1 MVFLNPDHPPGDR
14 REGVRTNEEEVSMTI
29 MNAGG
34 ISHRLVLPAAGFRR
48 RASRLRAGVG
58 LAAAA
63 VALSLTPAGVQ
74 AQGKWPERPIRLMTP
89 FAPGGGSDIL
99 ARALGPLVSEAI
111 GQSIVV
117 DNRPGGGGTLGAG
130 MAVNAVPDGYT
141 FILVSGSYGANAALH
156 NLPYDSVTGITP
168 IILVGETGL
177 IATMHPKRPI
187 KSVKDLIAYAKAN
200 PGKLNFGSAGVGGL
214 GHLSQELF
222 QLMTKVNITHVPYKG
237 SGPVMN
243 ALLAG
248 EVDSSFSSLV
258 PSIPHIKAGRLYPI
272 GITTPKRNP
281 AVPDVPSIGET
292 VPGYS
297 VTHWYGIWGPK
308 GIPQP
313 IVKRMNEEFGK
324 VIRSDAISK
333 WLATEGMLAA
343 GGPPEQFRNRI
354 QSDVVQWKRLVK
366 EANIVIKR

>member
-1 MVFLNPDHPPGDR
+1 
-14 REGVRTNEEEVSMTI
+14 MTT
-29 MNAGG
+29 
-34 ISHRLVLPAAGFRR
+34 LKAAG
-48 RASRLRAGVG
+48 
-58 LAAAA
+58 LAVAA
-63 VALSLTPAGVQ
+63 VALSLTPPDVQ
-74 AQGKWPERPIRLMTP
+74 AQGKWPERPIRMLTP
-89 FAPGGGSDIL
+89 FAPGGGTDIL
-99 ARALGPLVSEAI
+99 ARALGPSVSEAI
-111 GQSIVV
+111 GQTIVV

-130 MAVNAVPDGYT
+130 MAVNAAPDGYT

-156 NLPYDSVTGITP
+156 DLPYDSVTGITP

-177 IATMHPKRPI
+177 IVTMNPKNPVR
-187 KSVKDLIAYAKAN
+187 SVKDLIAFARAS

-222 QLMTKVNITHVPYKG
+222 QLMTKTSITHVPYKG

-248 EVDSSFSSLV
+248 EVHSSFSSLV

-272 GITTPKRNP
+272 GITTPRRNP

-308 GIPQP
+308 GIHTN
-313 IVKRMNEEFGK
+313 IVARMNREFAK
-324 VIRSDAISK
+324 VIHSDGVKK
-333 WLATEGMLAA
+333 WLAAEGMIPS
-343 GGPPEQFRNRI
+343 GGPPEQFRDRI
-354 QSDVVQWKRLVK
+354 RSDVTQWKKLVK
-366 EANIVIKR
+366 EANIVVTQ